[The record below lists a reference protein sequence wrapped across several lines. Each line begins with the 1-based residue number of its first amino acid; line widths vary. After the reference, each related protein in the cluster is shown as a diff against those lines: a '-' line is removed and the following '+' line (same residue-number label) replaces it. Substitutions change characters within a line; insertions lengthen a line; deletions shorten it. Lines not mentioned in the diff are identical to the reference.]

1 MTPALNLIASLLLV
15 GCTAGATPVTNGKVV
30 KKPAPVVQVADDLA
44 ADEDDG
50 PEIADED
57 IPIPDDFEATAN
69 QEISDDNLEAELK
82 ELEGEIGD

>member
-15 GCTAGATPVTNGKVV
+15 GCTAGAAPVTSGKVV
-30 KKPAPVVQVADDLA
+30 KPAPVVQVAEDLP

-57 IPIPDDFEATAN
+57 IPIPDDFEATAD